1 MHHLYLNL
9 LLICTINKCIN
20 HAPKFVGTTS
30 HTPRISSHKEKP
42 LEKEILGVCEVA
54 PTPPLNI
61 TIVKIKY
68 GYRQGGH
75 VRYANTKDTLK

>member
-1 MHHLYLNL
+1 MHQPLLELLHTHLGFL
-9 LLICTINKCIN
+9 
-20 HAPKFVGTTS
+20 
-30 HTPRISSHKEKP
+30 HTRKNKEKP

-68 GYRQGGH
+68 GYRQ
-75 VRYANTKDTLK
+75 